1 LQPKSRND
9 RGSRFPAEPLQDD
22 APAWPFPSQGDD
34 LVTRVVGAHDDA
46 PTPIARAHDDV
57 PTRVVDASERPVDED
72 ARTAVYRPKSQPPTR
87 SGLDERESPWPT
99 KDEIPTARSTPRS
112 QKVTQRQL
120 PTRLA
125 PGLPRFA
132 IIGVI
137 VGFGVLGA
145 VVTTWLVHR
154 TSRMTVLVRDE
165 SGDRR
170 SAGVFVD
177 GSRRCDFSPCV
188 LEEPAGDHIVTVAV
202 EGAAPMIQSATFR
215 AGDESTMTFVL
226 PAIATAAAT
235 ASPPTASAS
244 TPPSPAASVATTA
257 ATPAARPATA
267 ATPVTA
273 PRKSASSGAACKLQF
288 NSMPV
293 ADLNL
298 DGVAIGETPR
308 MNVSAPPG
316 DHRVT
321 FDAGDMKKTV
331 VFRCGDGEDKT
342 IAVRLP

>member
-1 LQPKSRND
+1 
-9 RGSRFPAEPLQDD
+9 
-22 APAWPFPSQGDD
+22 
-34 LVTRVVGAHDDA
+34 VGAHDDA
-46 PTPIARAHDDV
+46 PTRVAGAHDDV
-57 PTRVVDASERPVDED
+57 PTRVVDASERPELPIDDE
-72 ARTAVYRPKSQPPTR
+72 ARTAVYRPKSEPPR
-87 SGLDERESPWPT
+87 RGFEERETPWPT

-112 QKVTQRQL
+112 QKVTQRQ
-120 PTRLA
+120 PQTRLA

-132 IIGVI
+132 VVGVI

-165 SGDRR
+165 SGDRH

-188 LEEPAGDHIVTVAV
+188 LDEPAGDHIVTVAV
-202 EGAAPMIQSATFR
+202 EGAPPMMQSTTFR

-226 PAIATAAAT
+226 PPVAMAAT
-235 ASPPTASAS
+235 SASAS
-244 TPPSPAASVATTA
+244 PASVTSPPGPAASSATATTA
-257 ATPAARPATA
+257 TPRPANVA
-267 ATPVTA
+267 SPALA
-273 PRKSASSGAACKLQF
+273 PRKSATSGTPCKLQF

-308 MNVSAPPG
+308 MNVSAQPG

-321 FDAGDMKKTV
+321 FDAGDLKKTV
-331 VFRCGDGEDKT
+331 LFRCGDGEEKT